1 MSNADSSNQEPS
13 SRARKCSGCGREYR
27 PGEKVCPFCVP
38 ENLVVRLPEFRK
50 AERKEWLP
58 WALLA
63 SSILIALWLLR
74 LLWHWLDDLL
84 KGRW

>member
-1 MSNADSSNQEPS
+1 
-13 SRARKCSGCGREYR
+13 
-27 PGEKVCPFCVP
+27 
-38 ENLVVRLPEFRK
+38 VVRLPEFRK